1 MSQDHSPT
9 GLPKWPFYFADA
21 VLSAIA
27 LYVIYSL
34 GTIQGSAETAVAVA
48 CVLAAAVAAWIS
60 ILPWLKE
67 HATRAATADS
77 QNLKSSLEQ
86 IQDLESIATLI
97 RNANSQWQGVQDASG
112 RTVSAAQQI
121 AEKMKL
127 ETAEFMK
134 FIEQAQDSE
143 RTNLRLEVE
152 KLKRMEGE
160 WLKTTVQI
168 LDHIYAVNQAAIRSG
183 QQNLVTQLQQFQNA
197 CRDVAR
203 RMGLVPFVPVPSE
216 DFNPQTHQ
224 LPDPKFTPPENA
236 KVGEVL
242 AMGFTYQ
249 GQLLRRALVLLEQ
262 SDLPATSPH
271 PEASESPANIEE
283 LESQAAIMNESHL
296 EEESS
301 RPSDESSSHLQ
312 LPLV

>member
-1 MSQDHSPT
+1 MSQDLSPT

-97 RNANSQWQGVQDASG
+97 RNANSQWQGVQDAST
-112 RTVSAAQQI
+112 RTVTAAQEI
-121 AEKMKL
+121 AERMKA
-127 ETAEFMK
+127 ETADFMK

-283 LESQAAIMNESHL
+283 LESQAAMMNESHL